1 MFEMLK
7 LGMLCGMVVV
17 VAFLVLLAMPK
28 SELRSVL
35 MPIVGWAMAVL
46 CGFYVVSPVDLVP
59 EALLGPV
66 GVIDDIGAIFV
77 GISAAKMAMKS
88 KDE

>member
-1 MFEMLK
+1 MLRT
-7 LGMLCGMVVV
+7 LVICGTLLCMTFVG
-17 VAFLVLLAMPK
+17 LLAMPK

-35 MPIVGWAMAVL
+35 MPIVGWAMAIF

>member
-7 LGMLCGMVVV
+7 LMMLCGMVVV

-35 MPIVGWAMAVL
+35 MPIVGWAMAIF
-46 CGFYVVSPVDLVP
+46 CAMYAISPVDIIP
-59 EALLGPV
+59 EAVLGPF
-66 GVIDDIGAIFV
+66 GLIDDVGAVIV
-77 GISAAKMAMKS
+77 GISAAKAAMAA

>member
-7 LGMLCGMVVV
+7 LMMLCGMVVV

-28 SELRSVL
+28 SELRSVM
-35 MPIVGWAMAVL
+35 MPIVGWAMAVFSGL
-46 CGFYVVSPVDLVP
+46 YVLSPVDLVP
-59 EALLGPV
+59 EALLGPIGIV
-66 GVIDDIGAIFV
+66 DDIGAIFV
-77 GISAAKMAMKS
+77 GISAAKMAMAA